1 MRLVQL
7 AEEVISLLCADP
19 HASVKV
25 TGELSAEFPE
35 GASDQTRRAVTENAS
50 SLGFKIS
57 SWD

>member
-1 MRLVQL
+1 MRLLQL
-7 AEEVISLLCADP
+7 AEEVIALLCSDP

-25 TGELSAEFPE
+25 AVELSAEFPE
-35 GASDQTRRAVTENAS
+35 GASDQTKRAVTENAK